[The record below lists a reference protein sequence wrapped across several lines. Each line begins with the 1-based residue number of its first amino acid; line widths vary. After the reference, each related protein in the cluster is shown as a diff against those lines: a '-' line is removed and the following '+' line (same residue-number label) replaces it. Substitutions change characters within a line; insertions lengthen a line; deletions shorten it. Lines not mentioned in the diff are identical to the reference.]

1 MIITMPNKV
10 KYIIDTYYS
19 NNYEAFM
26 VGGCV
31 RDCLLGKVPN
41 DFDITTSASPDICQK
56 LFSKTI
62 STGIQHGTV
71 SVVIDNECFEVTTY
85 RTEGDYLDNRRPNW
99 VKFVSNIRDD
109 LSRRDFTINA
119 LAYNDKEGL
128 IDYFD
133 GLNDL
138 NNKIIRAVGD
148 ANKRFQEDALRMLR
162 AIRFS
167 CQLNFS
173 IESETYS
180 AIKTNYH
187 LIENISIERIR
198 DELCKILISDNAS
211 KGLDLLRDCGILKI
225 ILPEIYALVDYTPKC
240 NNHNKN
246 VFSHTLKV
254 IDNTNS
260 NLILRLSALFH
271 DVGKLNTLTEKNG
284 HYYFPGHS
292 EEGAILTKDILIR
305 FKFDKATIKTVCA
318 LIYDHLVLHVSHI
331 PTDGEIKRLINRVG
345 VKNIFTLMELQRADI
360 NSLSEPPLF
369 LKKVAYM
376 YDRAK
381 HILNN
386 AEPLSIKDLDIDG
399 VLLAKELNI
408 KPGKIIGEIL
418 NLLLDRVLDDKDLNT
433 KSQLLSIAKSYLNQT
448 NINLNNN

>member
-1 MIITMPNKV
+1 MIITMPKKV
-10 KYIIDTYYS
+10 RYIIDTYYS
-19 NNYEAFM
+19 NKYEAFM

-31 RDCLLGKVPN
+31 RDCLLGKVPS

-62 STGIQHGTV
+62 PTGIQHGTV
-71 SVVIDNECFEVTTY
+71 SVIIDNECFEVTTY

-99 VKFVSNIRDD
+99 IKFVSNIKED

-138 NNKIIRAVGD
+138 NDKIIRAVGD

-167 CQLNFS
+167 CQLGFS
-173 IESETYS
+173 IDSDTYS
-180 AIKTNYH
+180 AIKNNYD

-198 DELCKILISDNAS
+198 DELCKILISNNPS
-211 KGLDLLRDCGILKI
+211 KGIDLLKDCGILKI

-254 IDNTNS
+254 IDNTKNH
-260 NLILRLSALFH
+260 LILRLAALFH

-292 EEGAILTKDILIR
+292 EEGAILTKEILLR
-305 FKFDKATIKTVCA
+305 LKFDNATIESVCA
-318 LIYDHLVLHVSHI
+318 LIYDHLVLDISHL

-345 VKNIFTLMELQRADI
+345 VKNIFTLIELQRADI

-369 LKKVAYM
+369 LKKVSYI

-381 HILNN
+381 HILDNG
-386 AEPLSIKDLDIDG
+386 EPLTIKDLDIDG
-399 VLLAKELNI
+399 ALLTKELNI
-408 KPGKIIGEIL
+408 KPGKIVGEIL
-418 NLLLDRVLDDKDLNT
+418 NILLDQVLDNKALNT
-433 KSQLLSIAKSYLNQT
+433 KSQLLSIAKSFLNQT
-448 NINLNNN
+448 ATK

>member
-1 MIITMPNKV
+1 MIITMPQKV
-10 KYIIDTYYS
+10 KHIIDTYYD

-31 RDCLLGKVPN
+31 RDCILGKSPN
-41 DFDITTSASPDICQK
+41 DFDITTSATPDISER
-56 LFSKTI
+56 LFPKTI
-62 STGIQHGTV
+62 PTGIQHGTI
-71 SVVIDNECFEVTTY
+71 SVFIDAECFEVTTY

-99 VKFVSNIRDD
+99 VKFVSNIKED

-128 IDYFD
+128 IDYFN

-148 ANKRFQEDALRMLR
+148 ASKRFQEDALRMLR

-173 IESETYS
+173 IDPDTYS
-180 AIKTNYH
+180 AIKSNYH

-198 DELCKILISDNAS
+198 DELCKILISNNPS
-211 KGLDLLRDCGILKI
+211 KGIDLLRDCGILKV

-246 VFSHTLKV
+246 VFVHTLNV
-254 IDNTNS
+254 IDNTN
-260 NLILRLSALFH
+260 NNINLRLSALFH

-292 EEGAILTKDILIR
+292 EEGTILTKEILTR
-305 FKFDKATIKTVCA
+305 FKFDKITIDTVCA
-318 LIYDHLVLHVSHI
+318 LIYDHLVLNVSYL

-345 VKNIFTLMELQRADI
+345 VRNFFTLLELQRADI
-360 NSLSEPPLF
+360 NALTDPPLF
-369 LKKVAYM
+369 LKKVDYIST
-376 YDRAK
+376 RAK
-381 HILNN
+381 YILENN
-386 AEPLSIKDLDIDG
+386 EPLTIKDLAIDG
-399 VLLAKELNI
+399 SLLLKELDI

-418 NLLLDRVLDDKDLNT
+418 SSLLEQVLDNKDLNS
-433 KSQLLSIAKSYLNQT
+433 KSILLSIAKSYLD
-448 NINLNNN
+448 